1 MTQKNEPS
9 DLDTTNSTPQ
19 SNAEQP
25 DDDNWPGDD
34 EYAKQIRRIEEVCP
48 DLPQLPQYY
57 LDD

>member
-25 DDDNWPGDD
+25 DD